1 MVYVLSDKSKKKLT
15 GVNEKLVRV
24 VVRALE
30 LSEVDFVVVE
40 GVRSVD
46 RQKEL
51 VAAGASTTM
60 NSKHIVGR
68 AVDLAPYIGGQV
80 RWDWPPFYK
89 IASAMKQAAKELN
102 VSIVWGGDWKSF
114 KDGPHFQLGEN
125 E

>member
-1 MVYVLSDKSKKKLT
+1 MVYVLSDKSKKKLI

-40 GVRSVD
+40 GVRSVE